1 MKRVILYLLLLL
13 PLSLSAQQS
22 TLKQQ
27 METLRKE
34 KNINFVYDSS
44 LEQLLK
50 QPSNKTPKD
59 KNLKEALKDLFED
72 TGIEWQ
78 QQGRYVTLRRQKEQ
92 KDAPRK
98 QNAIQRRHTI
108 SGYVRDENGESLINA
123 TVYVKNHGGTTTNNY
138 GFFSMTL
145 PEGDYSM
152 EVSYVGYE
160 SKQQSVKLH
169 KDQHITLQL
178 KENNMLNEVVV
189 TGDLNSRL
197 LTTQTGKRTLT
208 RDDLNTEFSLLS
220 SPDLI
225 KTLQRTSGVSEGF
238 DVASGLYV
246 HGGNDD
252 ENLFLLDGTSMYT
265 INHALGLFS
274 AFNTDVVKNV
284 DFYKSGFPARY
295 GGRLSSVT
303 DVRTSDGDMKNY
315 RGSYSI
321 GLVDGRFQI
330 EGPIKRDKTS
340 FNFGIRRSWMDII
353 SEPIFFIVNRK
364 KDEKI
369 HVHYFLHDIN
379 GKITHIFNDRSRAYF
394 SIYSSKDM
402 LKSTYKWDDTTI
414 YGEDYHD
421 IEDDKTHLTWG
432 NMNMALNWNYQLK
445 SNLFANFSAVYTHNR
460 SIYEYKEDWRYGKSG
475 QMTVTHLDR
484 EYRSTIY
491 DGTLRADFDYRPNT
505 KNHIRFGGDMT
516 WHLFRPQTQGRYDF
530 SGNEHEEMDSIS
542 SHSSNHLTAQELN
555 LYAEDEMRLNDR
567 LSINAGLH
575 ATLFHV
581 SGKIFFL
588 LDPRAA
594 MKYQISN
601 KTSLKLSFTEM
612 SQTIHRMSSTYL
624 SMPTDYWVPT
634 TKKLHPMHS
643 YQMAAGLYTQLDK
656 HWFASLEGYYK
667 LSHHMLQYASY
678 GSLTPPAKYWD
689 NFVIEGKGKF
699 YGIEADVRYHNQ
711 RLTLDASYTLSWN
724 KRYFKDFY
732 PEWFYDKFDNRH
744 KFNITGRMKLSD
756 KVEMY
761 AGWVYHTGY
770 RTTVPTQI
778 TMMPNVPN
786 GNYNYSIQ
794 VDYNY
799 DQPNNI
805 VMPAYHRLDLG
816 LNIHHTTKAGHERI
830 WNISVYNAYCRLN
843 PLYIDIKQKSDGSAY
858 LHGQGFIP
866 IIPTASYTIKF

>member
-1 MKRVILYLLLLL
+1 
-13 PLSLSAQQS
+13 
-22 TLKQQ
+22 
-27 METLRKE
+27 
-34 KNINFVYDSS
+34 
-44 LEQLLK
+44 
-50 QPSNKTPKD
+50 
-59 KNLKEALKDLFED
+59 
-72 TGIEWQ
+72 
-78 QQGRYVTLRRQKEQ
+78 
-92 KDAPRK
+92 
-98 QNAIQRRHTI
+98 
-108 SGYVRDENGESLINA
+108 
-123 TVYVKNHGGTTTNNY
+123 
-138 GFFSMTL
+138 
-145 PEGDYSM
+145 
-152 EVSYVGYE
+152 
-160 SKQQSVKLH
+160 
-169 KDQHITLQL
+169 
-178 KENNMLNEVVV
+178 
-189 TGDLNSRL
+189 
-197 LTTQTGKRTLT
+197 
-208 RDDLNTEFSLLS
+208 
-220 SPDLI
+220 
-225 KTLQRTSGVSEGF
+225 
-238 DVASGLYV
+238 
-246 HGGNDD
+246 
-252 ENLFLLDGTSMYT
+252 
-265 INHALGLFS
+265 
-274 AFNTDVVKNV
+274 
-284 DFYKSGFPARY
+284 
-295 GGRLSSVT
+295 RLSSVT

-315 RGSYSI
+315 RGSYTI
-321 GLVDGRFQI
+321 GLIDGRFQI
-330 EGPIKRDKTS
+330 EGPIKRDKSS

-402 LKSTYKWDDTTI
+402 LKSTYEWDQI
-414 YGEDYHD
+414 YNGDDYHD
-421 IEDDKTHLTWG
+421 IENDETHLTWG

-475 QMTVTHLDR
+475 QMSVTHLDR

-581 SGKIFFL
+581 SGKNFFL

-643 YQMAAGLYTQLDK
+643 YQMAVGLYTQLDK

-744 KFNITGRMKLSD
+744 KFNITGRIKLSD

-778 TMMPNVPN
+778 TKMPDVPY

-805 VMPAYHRLDLG
+805 IMPAYHRLDLG